1 MLQNELIY
9 SHDVI
14 VIGAGPGGLGVAASL
29 EGWHPYIENY
39 EHLFNDEMN
48 SILNKYSS
56 NLFRLDPNIL
66 IANGIKPIS
75 FYRNLH
81 HPFKN
86 SIDPSSYILKFKKNK
101 PLDYVIISNDPE
113 GGLWNNVPS
122 NQLTLGPAYWM
133 ELAHYPIKKFFDD
146 FGIKKNP
153 EDLAHKDDL
162 INYYKNLS
170 KLLGLS
176 KKIIGNS
183 KVTSISKGK
192 LNRKFRLIVDN
203 DLGSSVYECD
213 YLVFAIGPKSKQR
226 KLNFLGDKF
235 DYGNHKF
242 NSTDDYQKDNIL
254 VVGGGR
260 SSDWA
265 VTELHNKGK
274 KIHYVMRQSK
284 ENHMKLI
291 NESLYLPYY
300 QSLFDKLGDQNFK
313 IYYDSEITNF
323 DE

>member
-66 IANGIKPIS
+66 IANCIKPIS

-113 GGLWNNVPS
+113 GGLWNNVPYR
-122 NQLTLGPAYWM
+122 G
-133 ELAHYPIKKFFDD
+133 E
-146 FGIKKNP
+146 
-153 EDLAHKDDL
+153 
-162 INYYKNLS
+162 
-170 KLLGLS
+170 
-176 KKIIGNS
+176 
-183 KVTSISKGK
+183 
-192 LNRKFRLIVDN
+192 
-203 DLGSSVYECD
+203 
-213 YLVFAIGPKSKQR
+213 
-226 KLNFLGDKF
+226 
-235 DYGNHKF
+235 
-242 NSTDDYQKDNIL
+242 
-254 VVGGGR
+254 
-260 SSDWA
+260 
-265 VTELHNKGK
+265 
-274 KIHYVMRQSK
+274 
-284 ENHMKLI
+284 
-291 NESLYLPYY
+291 
-300 QSLFDKLGDQNFK
+300 
-313 IYYDSEITNF
+313 
-323 DE
+323 